1 MTNETVKTTKICP
14 KCGCTDLSL
23 LHGEDKKL
31 CTGCGHEIDWP
42 LDEGQKSIFKKNVV
56 GTKPTDGELYAVGQT
71 AYGRACYQEAV
82 DRVANQ

>member
-1 MTNETVKTTKICP
+1 MSESKQSTRVCP

-56 GTKPTDGELYAVGQT
+56 GGHKPLDYMSGSAS
-71 AYGRACYQEAV
+71 AWH
-82 DRVANQ
+82 